1 MTDYKK
7 GMIQNIYMSVYS
19 IGNIKQ
25 KHLIHSTKKSKL
37 LELEEELTYRQKP
50 IDIPNFFSK
59 GWIF

>member
-1 MTDYKK
+1 MT
-7 GMIQNIYMSVYS
+7 QNIYVSVYS

-50 IDIPNFFSK
+50 IDIPNLSAKVGFFDK
-59 GWIF
+59 LKF